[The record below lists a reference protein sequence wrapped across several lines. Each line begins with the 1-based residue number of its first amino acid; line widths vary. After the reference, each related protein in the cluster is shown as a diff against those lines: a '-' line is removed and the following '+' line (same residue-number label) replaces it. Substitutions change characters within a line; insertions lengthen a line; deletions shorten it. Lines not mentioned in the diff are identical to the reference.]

1 MVRNGFNSSNPRSM
15 IISDWVMNVSSFN
28 SASGSLELLKNYFI
42 YNLFKKLVCMIKF
55 WQEILELVPFEFKTP
70 DLKGFPCKYPGFPL
84 LSSSCVPFF
93 LSLDQKWS
101 YPKVWV
107 KTKTSLVLLLNCG
120 EKFVTSIKTWTSAI
134 PSCPLWCIWYFNLV
148 KIFSQF
154 YNKDI
159 CIFKNSVFYR

>member
-1 MVRNGFNSSNPRSM
+1 MVSIHQILGLWSFQIEWWMYLLSILHLDLWNYQK
-15 IISDWVMNVSSFN
+15 IISHD
-28 SASGSLELLKNYFI
+28 LLKNWFDQEI
-42 YNLFKKLVCMIKF
+42 IKF
-55 WQEILELVPFEFKTP
+55 VPFEFKTP

-107 KTKTSLVLLLNCG
+107 KTKTSLVLLLNFG

-159 CIFKNSVFYR
+159 HI